1 MEEVQQTNQIDPTL
15 CKKILNSIQEGDLS
29 VIKSDLE
36 KYNIDLKLLKDLQK
50 DQNAFFFAALIKDD
64 AQALE
69 IFKFLKSNNLDPL
82 LKDKFEQT
90 CLYYTCREGKIL
102 CSKYLVEECGLNV
115 NEIDIYGQT
124 PIYYCVRD
132 HKLDTVKLMIELGTN
147 INIEDKYG
155 QTCLFYAIREG
166 HIDIV
171 ELLIKNGANVNQVDK
186 KKRTPYS
193 FAEKYDFHKI
203 CDLLVEHG
211 ANKPQSKIKAE
222 KRGRKEKKK
231 NSESLNANKIENIN
245 ENENNCN
252 IDNILNLE
260 EMQKPRKCFL
270 VKIEDGKKIPLTNEE
285 IENFKKKYEDIYKYL
300 IDEKEREKLKQ
311 NADQSL
317 VYFDSWEKQ
326 AKKLI
331 NMLWKVREAYLFY
344 KPVDPVELGI
354 PDYFDKIKNPMDFST
369 IKKKLS
375 NNLYTNFKQFVDD
388 INLTFDN
395 CYTYNGVN
403 TPVGLA
409 CTVVKN
415 EYQKFYQQLGME
427 KFL

>member
-1 MEEVQQTNQIDPTL
+1 MDESASNQIDPTL
-15 CKKILNSIQEGDLS
+15 SKMILNSVQEGDLS
-29 VIKSDLE
+29 KIQSNLE
-36 KYNIDLKLLKDLQK
+36 KYNLDITVLKDRQK
-50 DQNAFFFAALIKDD
+50 DQNAFFAASLIKDD

-69 IFKFLKSNNLDPL
+69 IFKYLKSKNVSPN

-90 CLYYTCREGKIL
+90 CLYYTCREGKNL
-102 CSKYLVEECGLNV
+102 CSEYLVEECGLNV

-132 HKLDTVKLMIELGTN
+132 NKLETVKLMIKLGTN

-155 QTCLFYAIREG
+155 QNCLFYAIREG

-171 ELLIKNGANVNQVDK
+171 ELLIDKGVNVNQVDK

-193 FAEKYDFHKI
+193 FAEKYNYQNI
-203 CDLLVEHG
+203 CDLLLKKG
-211 ANKPQSKIKAE
+211 ANKPISKINAE

-231 NSESLNANKIENIN
+231 NIKEKFDNENNNEENKINN
-245 ENENNCN
+245 ENE
-252 IDNILNLE
+252 DMLTLE
-260 EMQKPRKCFL
+260 DIQKPRKCYL
-270 VKIEDGKKIPLTNEE
+270 VKIENDKKTPLTNDE
-285 IENFKKKYEDIYKYL
+285 IKTFKKEHEDIYKYL
-300 IDEKEREKLKQ
+300 VDEKEREKLKE
-311 NADQSL
+311 NADKSL
-317 VYFDSWEKQ
+317 LYFDTWEKP

-331 NMLWKVREAYLFY
+331 NMLWKVKGAYLFH

-354 PDYFDKIKNPMDFST
+354 PDYFDVIKKPMDFST

-375 NNLYTNFKQFVDD
+375 NNLYTNFREFTED
-388 INLTFDN
+388 IGLTFDN
-395 CYTYNGVN
+395 CYIYNGSN
-403 TPVGLA
+403 SSVGLS

-415 EYQKFYQQLGME
+415 EYQKLYEEMGMD